1 MIHLQHMVNIIS
13 NPKMYK
19 NNNSD
24 RTTTNYLF
32 CRFS

>member
-1 MIHLQHMVNIIS
+1 MIHLQHMVNIIR

-24 RTTTNYLF
+24 TTTTNKFLF
-32 CRFS
+32 IL

>member
-24 RTTTNYLF
+24 RTTTKKFLF
-32 CRFS
+32 IL